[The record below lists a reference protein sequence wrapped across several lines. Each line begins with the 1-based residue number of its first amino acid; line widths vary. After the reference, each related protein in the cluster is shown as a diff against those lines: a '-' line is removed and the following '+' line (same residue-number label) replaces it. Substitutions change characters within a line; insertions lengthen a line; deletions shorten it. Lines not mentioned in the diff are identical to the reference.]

1 MPIWHIIPTTKTPN
15 PHPAKPHSII
25 QHTPASKHHL
35 TQFVHDSEAEAEA
48 EVLLQL
54 LQMEN
59 PRSNF
64 CHKLSNQRPH
74 EGEGPYLKRH
84 PKLQLETTPQ
94 KDLSFLLLLLLSGD
108 DFWQFIDCLILSN
121 F

>member
-35 TQFVHDSEAEAEA
+35 TQFVHDSEAEA